1 MAKSNQK
8 TSVAREFAHTT
19 FELRDFLR
27 QFFQKKF
34 KEQNIDLTYE
44 MHQVMACLWK
54 NDGLR
59 QQDLADKTLKDK
71 ASLTCLIDN
80 LTKRNL
86 VQRFEDA
93 NDRRSKLIFLTDEG
107 RELGMKV
114 EPWATELF
122 TIVSK
127 NIDSALLN
135 QSILMVKQMIE
146 NVKKG

>member
-127 NIDSALLN
+127 NIDRTLLN

>member
-27 QFFQKKF
+27 QFFQRKF

-71 ASLTCLIDN
+71 SSLTYLIDN

-114 EPWATELF
+114 EPWAAELF

-135 QSILMVKQMIE
+135 QSIVMVKQMIE
-146 NVKKG
+146 NVKKA